1 MTRGASRLAGATTA
15 AAARA
20 NPSKLTP
27 MFEQYLRIKEDH
39 PDALL
44 LYRMGDFYEMFFD
57 DAETAARELQIALTC
72 RNPNADLRVPM
83 CGVPHHS
90 VEGYIT
96 QLLEKGFK
104 VALCDQIEDPRE
116 AKGLV
121 KRAVTRVLT
130 PGTVVE
136 DANLDAKGHNYL
148 GALFWDEEKESGGF
162 AWLDFP
168 PANGLACMRRRP
180 PTCGSGC
187 ARCSPANCWCPKA
200 RRCPRPCRS
209 PPRRWCGCRAGR
221 PST

>member
-1 MTRGASRLAGATTA
+1 MTDTSLFTHAQSDAPADDPAAPSNDAPGAPGPQDEGLAITSGMTSGARGASRLAGATTA

-27 MFEQYLRIKEDH
+27 MFEQYLRIKDDH

-90 VEGYIT
+90 VEGYIS

-130 PGTVVE
+130 PGTVVGTTRRMR
-136 DANLDAKGHNYL
+136 AASPG
-148 GALFWDEEKESGGF
+148 SI
-162 AWLDFP
+162 FP
-168 PANGLACMRRRP
+168 PANGRACTRKRP

-187 ARCSPANCWCPKA
+187 ARCSPANCW
-200 RRCPRPCRS
+200 
-209 PPRRWCGCRAGR
+209 
-221 PST
+221 